1 MKLESLPNELLLDL
15 FKYFSTVQLL
25 RSFNDLNSRFNN
37 LLFHD
42 FRDYHLDFRS
52 ISRDN
57 FKILCQQYL
66 PVIIDQVSSLRLAND
81 DDDSPQQIDLFFSHV
96 SSTDDNADYDLQIL
110 LNEAHCLYSLEITSW
125 PSSLIP
131 LVKNTSKSVRRLD
144 LRQLTICHQQDSN
157 SSSRTQN
164 YRKFGCSRLGIQCE
178 ILRIATESEADILA
192 LVDTMTN
199 IRVLY
204 TTCTSDIWK
213 YADNVSS
220 SKKFEFIELLKS
232 SLPSTSIITR
242 VSGLYGFLQLWFR

>member
-42 FRDYHLDFRS
+42 FRDCHLDFRS
-52 ISRDN
+52 ISRDD

-96 SSTDDNADYDLQIL
+96 ETNFINMDGHQWKNIIVNYLPKLTIFRLKMKIQYYGKMNNEQQIDIL
-110 LNEAHCLYSLEITSW
+110 LDSFRSQFWLEE
-125 PSSLIP
+125 
-131 LVKNTSKSVRRLD
+131 
-144 LRQLTICHQQDSN
+144 HQW
-157 SSSRTQN
+157 TQN
-164 YRKFGCSRLGIQCE
+164 YREFGCSRLGIQCE

-242 VSGLYGFLQLWFR
+242 VSGLYGFLQLWLR